1 MRFFSRFVMGKA
13 SQPASQAAQSHP
25 VQTSSH
31 PVPKLDRLDKQLER
45 AARQK
50 RPLVL
55 LVTMPGCGWCDL
67 VRQDYVQHL
76 ARDQDKEGVIVFE
89 TIQGGLELQ
98 SYRITM
104 VPTVLFLGV
113 QGELAERLVGYASR
127 DFYGAYLSE
136 RIANARK
143 KFA

>member
-1 MRFFSRFVMGKA
+1 
-13 SQPASQAAQSHP
+13 
-25 VQTSSH
+25 
-31 PVPKLDRLDKQLER
+31 PKLDRLDKQLER

-143 KFA
+143 KLA